1 MDSYTLVIYLTGI
14 VIISYLYN
22 IISRKTRVPSVLLLL
37 GTGIFLRNFF
47 DGRFLPFD
55 VISKGVETLGIV
67 GLIMIILEAALD
79 LHIRKD
85 KLKLIGKA
93 FFSALIILIVSS
105 FFIAYMMNYML
116 KEPFVNCLIYAVP
129 LSIVSSAIVLPSVDM
144 LTAERKEFIIYEA
157 SFSDIL
163 GILFFN
169 YLISVEQFTP
179 LSGAIYGGKILL
191 GTGLS
196 FVVAL
201 VLIYLLSKITLHVK
215 FFLMFAVLI
224 GLYTIGKLLKLPSLI
239 IILLF
244 GLLVNNPSLIRPKIL
259 MQFINLDSFRKLGE
273 QLKDITAETSFIVR
287 TFFFL
292 LFGYSINMAVL
303 IEKDVLIIGSMIVVL
318 LLMVRFTFLKYLNPK
333 ENPLPE
339 LLIMPRGLIT
349 ILLFYSIP
357 AANTLENFNKGILFY
372 VILVTSFLMMIGL
385 LVTKQDVV
393 EEIESSDHHLL

>member
-22 IISRKTRVPSVLLLL
+22 IISRKIRVPSVLLLL

-47 DGRFLPFD
+47 DGKFLPFD
-55 VISKGVETLGIV
+55 VISRGVETLGII

-79 LHIRKD
+79 LNIRKD
-85 KLKLIGKA
+85 KLLMIGKA

-144 LTAERKEFIIYEA
+144 LTPESKEFIIYEA

-163 GILFFN
+163 GILLFN

-179 LSGAIYGGKILL
+179 LSGVIYGGKIVL
-191 GTGLS
+191 GSVLS
-196 FVVAL
+196 FIVAL
-201 VLIYLLSKITLHVK
+201 ILIYLLSKITLHVK

-224 GLYTIGKLLKLPSLI
+224 ALYTIGKLLQLPSLI

-244 GLLVNNPSLIRPKIL
+244 GLLVNNPSLIRPKKL
-259 MQFINLDSFRKLGE
+259 LNYINIDAFRKLGE

-292 LFGYSINMAVL
+292 LFGYSINTSVL
-303 IEKDVLIIGSMIVVL
+303 IEKDVLVIGTMIVL
-318 LLMVRFTFLKYLNPK
+318 LLLLVRFTFLKYLNPK
-333 ENPLPE
+333 QNPLPE

-349 ILLFYSIP
+349 ILLFYNIP
-357 AANTLENFNKGILFY
+357 EANTLVNFNQGILFY

-385 LVTKQDVV
+385 LVTKQEVV
-393 EEIESSDHHLL
+393 EEVESSDHHLM

>member
-22 IISRKTRVPSVLLLL
+22 IISRKIRVPSVLLLL

-47 DGRFLPFD
+47 DGKFLPFD
-55 VISKGVETLGIV
+55 VISRGVETLGII

-79 LHIRKD
+79 LNIRKD
-85 KLKLIGKA
+85 KLLMIGKA

-144 LTAERKEFIIYEA
+144 LTPESKEFIIYEA

-163 GILFFN
+163 GILLFN

-179 LSGAIYGGKILL
+179 LSGVIYGGKIVL
-191 GTGLS
+191 GSVLS
-196 FVVAL
+196 FIVAL
-201 VLIYLLSKITLHVK
+201 ILIYLLSKITLHVK

-224 GLYTIGKLLKLPSLI
+224 ALYTIGKLLQLPSLI

-244 GLLVNNPSLIRPKIL
+244 GLLVNNPSLIRPKKL
-259 MQFINLDSFRKLGE
+259 LNYINIDAFRKLGE

-292 LFGYSINMAVL
+292 LFGYSINTSVL
-303 IEKDVLIIGSMIVVL
+303 IEKDVLVIGTMIVL
-318 LLMVRFTFLKYLNPK
+318 LLLLVRFTFLKYLNPK
-333 ENPLPE
+333 QNPLPE

-349 ILLFYSIP
+349 ILLFYNIP
-357 AANTLENFNKGILFY
+357 EANTLVNFNQGILFY

-385 LVTKQDVV
+385 LVTKQEVV
-393 EEIESSDHHLL
+393 EGVESSDHHLM

>member
-1 MDSYTLVIYLTGI
+1 MNSYTLVIYLSGI
-14 VIISYLYN
+14 VVISYLYN
-22 IISRKTRVPSVLLLL
+22 IVSRKTRVPSVLLLL

-47 DGRFLPFD
+47 DGKLLPFD
-55 VISKGVETLGIV
+55 VISKGVETLGII

-79 LHIRKD
+79 LNIRKD
-85 KLKLIGKA
+85 KLLMIGKA
-93 FFSALIILIVSS
+93 FSSALIILIFSS
-105 FFIAYMMNYML
+105 FFIAYLMNYML

-144 LTAERKEFIIYEA
+144 LTPERKEFIIYEA

-179 LSGAIYGGKILL
+179 LSGVMYAGNIIL
-191 GTGLS
+191 GTCLS

-201 VLIYLLSKITLHVK
+201 VLIYLMSKITLHVK

-244 GLLVNNPSLIRPKIL
+244 GLLVNNPALIRPKVL
-259 MQFINLDSFRKLGE
+259 LKYINLDSFKKLGE

-292 LFGYSINMAVL
+292 LFGYSINTAVL
-303 IEKDVLIIGSMIVVL
+303 IEKDVLVIGSMIVVL
-318 LLMVRFTFLKYLNPK
+318 LLIVRFTFLKYLNPK

-349 ILLFYSIP
+349 ILLFYNIP
-357 AANTLENFNKGILFY
+357 KVHTLVNFNQGILFF

-385 LVTKQDVV
+385 LFTKKDVV

>member
-1 MDSYTLVIYLTGI
+1 MNSYNLVLYLTGI

-22 IISRKTRVPSVLLLL
+22 IVSRKTRIPSVLLLL
-37 GTGIFLRNFF
+37 GTGILLRNFF
-47 DGRFLPFD
+47 DGKLLPYD
-55 VISKGVETLGIV
+55 LLNNVVETLGII

-79 LHIRKD
+79 LNIRKD
-85 KLKLIGKA
+85 KLALIGRA
-93 FFSALIILIVSS
+93 FFSALIILVVSS
-105 FFIAYMMNYML
+105 FFIAYLINYFL

-129 LSIVSSAIVLPSVDM
+129 LSIVSSAIVLPSIDM
-144 LTAERKEFIIYEA
+144 LTPERKEFIIYEA

-169 YLISVEQFTP
+169 YLISVEQFTIY
-179 LSGAIYGGKILL
+179 SGGSYLLKIIF
-191 GTGLS
+191 GSALS

-201 VLIYLLSKITLHVK
+201 GLIYMLSKIQLHVK

-224 GLYTIGKLLKLPSLI
+224 ALYTFGKLLKLPSLI

-244 GLLVNNPSLIRPKIL
+244 GLLVNNPSLIRPKLL
-259 MQFINLDSFRKLGE
+259 MRLIDVDSFKKLGD

-292 LFGYSINMAVL
+292 LFGYSIDIHDLAN
-303 IEKDVLIIGSMIVVL
+303 ENVLIIGSLIVVL
-318 LLMVRFTFLKYLNPK
+318 LLIVRFVFLKYLNPK

-349 ILLFYSIP
+349 ILLFYNIP
-357 AANTLENFNKGILFY
+357 EVNTLLSFDKGILFF
-372 VILVTSFLMMIGL
+372 VILVTSTLMMLGLIG
-385 LVTKQDVV
+385 TKQEVV
-393 EEIESSDHHLL
+393 EEIESSDQHML

>member
-14 VIISYLYN
+14 VVISYLYN
-22 IISRKTRVPSVLLLL
+22 IISRKTRIPSVLLLL

-47 DGRFLPFD
+47 DGKFLPFD
-55 VISKGVETLGIV
+55 VISRDVETLGII

-79 LHIRKD
+79 LNIRRD
-85 KLKLIGKA
+85 KLMMIGKA

-105 FFIAYMMNYML
+105 FFIAYLMNYML

-144 LTAERKEFIIYEA
+144 LTPESKEFIIYEA
-157 SFSDIL
+157 SFLDIL

-169 YLISVEQFTP
+169 YLISAEQFTA
-179 LSGAIYGGKILL
+179 LSGVIYGGKIVL
-191 GTGLS
+191 GSVLS
-196 FVVAL
+196 FIVAL
-201 VLIYLLSKITLHVK
+201 ILIYMLSKITLHVK

-224 GLYTIGKLLKLPSLI
+224 ALYTIGKLLQLPSLI

-244 GLLVNNPSLIRPKIL
+244 GLLVNNPSLIRPKEL
-259 MQFINLDSFRKLGE
+259 LNFIDINAFRKLGE

-292 LFGYSINMAVL
+292 LFGYSINTSVL
-303 IEKDVLIIGSMIVVL
+303 IEKNVLIIGTMIVL
-318 LLMVRFTFLKYLNPK
+318 LLLLVRFTFLKYLNPK

-349 ILLFYSIP
+349 ILLFYNIP
-357 AANTLENFNKGILFY
+357 KANTLVNFNQGILFY

-385 LVTKQDVV
+385 VVTKQEVV
-393 EEIESSDHHLL
+393 EEVESSDHHLL

>member
-1 MDSYTLVIYLTGI
+1 MNSYTLVIYLSGI
-14 VIISYLYN
+14 VVISYLYN
-22 IISRKTRVPSVLLLL
+22 IVSRKTRVPSVLLLL

-47 DGRFLPFD
+47 DGKLLPFD
-55 VISKGVETLGIV
+55 VISKGVETLGII

-79 LHIRKD
+79 LNIRKD
-85 KLKLIGKA
+85 KLLMIGKA
-93 FFSALIILIVSS
+93 FSSALIILIFSS
-105 FFIAYMMNYML
+105 FFIAYLMNYML

-144 LTAERKEFIIYEA
+144 LTPERKEFIIYEA

-179 LSGAIYGGKILL
+179 LSGVMYAGNIIL
-191 GTGLS
+191 GTCLS

-201 VLIYLLSKITLHVK
+201 VLIYLMSKITLHVK

-244 GLLVNNPSLIRPKIL
+244 GLLVNNPALIRPKVL
-259 MQFINLDSFRKLGE
+259 LKYINLDSFKKLGE

-292 LFGYSINMAVL
+292 LFGYSINTAVL
-303 IEKDVLIIGSMIVVL
+303 IEKDVLVIGSMIVVL
-318 LLMVRFTFLKYLNPK
+318 LLIVRFTFLKYLNPK

-349 ILLFYSIP
+349 ILLFYNIP
-357 AANTLENFNKGILFY
+357 KVHTLVNFNQGILFF

-385 LVTKQDVV
+385 LFTKKDVV
-393 EEIESSDHHLL
+393 EEIESSDHHML

>member
-1 MDSYTLVIYLTGI
+1 MNSYNLVLYLAGI

-22 IISRKTRVPSVLLLL
+22 IISRKTRIPSVLLLL
-37 GTGIFLRNFF
+37 GTGILLRNFF
-47 DGRFLPFD
+47 DGKLLPYD
-55 VISKGVETLGIV
+55 ILSNAVETLGII

-79 LHIRKD
+79 LNIRKD
-85 KLKLIGKA
+85 KLALIGRA
-93 FFSALIILIVSS
+93 FISALIILVVSS
-105 FFIAYMMNYML
+105 FFIAYLINYFL

-144 LTAERKEFIIYEA
+144 LTPERKEFIIYEA

-169 YLISVEQFTP
+169 YLISVENFTAF
-179 LSGAIYGGKILL
+179 SGVLYMGKIVI
-191 GTGLS
+191 GSGLS

-201 VLIYLLSKITLHVK
+201 ALIYLLSRITLHVK
-215 FFLMFAVLI
+215 FFLIFAVLI
-224 GLYTIGKLLKLPSLI
+224 ALYTFGKLLHLPSLI

-244 GLLVNNPSLIRPKIL
+244 GLLVNNPSLIRPKFL
-259 MQFINLDSFRKLGE
+259 LNLINIESFNKLGT

-292 LFGYSINMAVL
+292 LFGYSIDLLDLVQR
-303 IEKDVLIIGSMIVVL
+303 DVLIIGSLIVVL
-318 LLMVRFTFLKYLNPK
+318 LLLVRFMFLKYLNPK

-349 ILLFYSIP
+349 ILLFYNIP
-357 AANTLENFNKGILFY
+357 ADNTLVSFDKGILFF
-372 VILVTSFLMMIGL
+372 VILVTSVLMMLGL
-385 LVTKQDVV
+385 LGTKQEVV
-393 EEIESSDHHLL
+393 EEIESSDNHLL

>member
-1 MDSYTLVIYLTGI
+1 
-14 VIISYLYN
+14 
-22 IISRKTRVPSVLLLL
+22 
-37 GTGIFLRNFF
+37 
-47 DGRFLPFD
+47 
-55 VISKGVETLGIV
+55 
-67 GLIMIILEAALD
+67 
-79 LHIRKD
+79 
-85 KLKLIGKA
+85 
-93 FFSALIILIVSS
+93 
-105 FFIAYMMNYML
+105 MNYML

-144 LTAERKEFIIYEA
+144 LTPERKEFIIYEA

-179 LSGAIYGGKILL
+179 ISGIMYAANIVL
-191 GTGLS
+191 GSVLS

-201 VLIYLLSKITLHVK
+201 LLIYLMSKITLHVK

-244 GLLVNNPSLIRPKIL
+244 GLLVNNPSLIRPRFLLNMIH
-259 MQFINLDSFRKLGE
+259 LDSFRKLGE

-292 LFGYSINMAVL
+292 LFGYSINTAVL
-303 IEKDVLIIGSMIVVL
+303 IDKNVLIIGSLIVL
-318 LLMVRFTFLKYLNPK
+318 LLLLVRFVFLKYLNPK

-349 ILLFYSIP
+349 ILLFYNIP
-357 AANTLENFNKGILFY
+357 VANTLDNFNQGILFF
-372 VILVTSFLMMIGL
+372 VILVTSFIMMLGL
-385 LVTKQDVV
+385 LGTKQEVV

>member
-1 MDSYTLVIYLTGI
+1 MDSYTLVIYLAGI

-22 IISRKTRVPSVLLLL
+22 IISRKTRIPSVLLLL

-55 VISKGVETLGIV
+55 VISKGVETLGII

-79 LHIRKD
+79 LNIRKD
-85 KLKLIGKA
+85 KLLMIGKA
-93 FFSALIILIVSS
+93 FMSALIILIFSS
-105 FFIAYMMNYML
+105 FFIAYLMNYML

-144 LTAERKEFIIYEA
+144 LTPERKEFIIYEA

-179 LSGAIYGGKILL
+179 LSGIMYAGNIVL
-191 GTGLS
+191 GSGLS

-201 VLIYLLSKITLHVK
+201 LLIYLMSKITLHVK

-244 GLLVNNPSLIRPKIL
+244 GLLVNNPSLIRPKFL
-259 MQFINLDSFRKLGE
+259 LNMINLDSFKKLGE

-292 LFGYSINMAVL
+292 LFGYSINTAVL
-303 IEKDVLIIGSMIVVL
+303 IEKNVLIIGSLIVL
-318 LLMVRFTFLKYLNPK
+318 LLLLVRFVFLKYLNPK

-349 ILLFYSIP
+349 ILLFYNIP
-357 AANTLENFNKGILFY
+357 VANTLDNFNQGILFF
-372 VILVTSFLMMIGL
+372 VILVTSFIMMLGL
-385 LVTKQDVV
+385 LGTKQEVV